1 MSGNE
6 VGRLGRCGDAMA
18 SRRSLPLQVQIAGK
32 KLEIGSALQERIAYG
47 LEARVSK
54 YFNRTGEA
62 FVTVSKPGWAFYCDC
77 SIHLPS
83 GVTLQAHGEGDDG
96 YQAFEQ
102 ALDKIE
108 KRVRRY
114 KNRLRD
120 HRSQTNGSEVA
131 SERIILAPVG
141 NDELEDNI
149 DGELGLDGN
158 SGDAPAIVAE
168 SDTHIRTMTVSMAV
182 MQLDLSDSPAVLFR
196 HAAHGRLNMVYR
208 RPDGNVGWVDPGKD
222 G

>member
-1 MSGNE
+1 M
-6 VGRLGRCGDAMA
+6 
-18 SRRSLPLQVQIAGK
+18 QVQIAGK
-32 KLEIGSALQERIAYG
+32 KIEVGAALQERISFG
-47 LEARVSK
+47 LENRVSK

-62 FVTVSKPGWAFYCDC
+62 FVTVSKPGWAFNVDC

-96 YQAFEQ
+96 YQAFEM

-120 HRSQTNGSEVA
+120 HRASNGAGVDSEIA
-131 SERIILAPVG
+131 AERIILPR
-141 NDELEDNI
+141 DETNEPDADAVAENAT
-149 DGELGLDGN
+149 
-158 SGDAPAIVAE
+158 GDAPAIVAE
-168 SDTHIRTMTVSMAV
+168 SDTKIRTMTVSMAV
-182 MQLDLSDSPAVLFR
+182 MQLELADSPALLFR
-196 HAAHGRLNMVYR
+196 NAAHGSLNMVYR

-222 G
+222 S

>member
-1 MSGNE
+1 MH
-6 VGRLGRCGDAMA
+6 
-18 SRRSLPLQVQIAGK
+18 VQIAGK
-32 KLEIGSALQERIAYG
+32 KIEVGSALQERIAFG
-47 LEARVSK
+47 LEDRVSK

-62 FVTVSKPGWAFYCDC
+62 FVTVSKPGWAFTVDC

-83 GVTLQAHGEGDDG
+83 GVTLQAHGEAGDA

-102 ALDKIE
+102 SLDKIE

-114 KNRLRD
+114 KNRLRN
-120 HRSQTNGSEVA
+120 HRAKEADPSEIA
-131 SERIILAPVG
+131 SERVILAPAADG
-141 NDELEDNI
+141 GEEI
-149 DGELGLDGN
+149 DLPVDGA

-168 SDTHIRTMTVSMAV
+168 SDTKIQTMTVSMAV
-182 MQLDLSDSPAVLFR
+182 LQLDLIDSPAVLFR
-196 HAAHGRLNMVYR
+196 NAAHGRLNMVYR

>member
-1 MSGNE
+1 M
-6 VGRLGRCGDAMA
+6 
-18 SRRSLPLQVQIAGK
+18 QVQIAGK
-32 KLEIGSALQERIAYG
+32 KIEVGSALQERISFG
-47 LEARVSK
+47 LESRVSK

-96 YQAFEQ
+96 YQAFEM
-102 ALDKIE
+102 ALEKIE

-120 HRSQTNGSEVA
+120 HRSAANGNGAAMEIA
-131 SERIILAPVG
+131 AERIILPR
-141 NDELEDNI
+141 DETDEPD
-149 DGELGLDGN
+149 DVESGLDGAA
-158 SGDAPAIVAE
+158 GDSPAIVAE
-168 SDTHIRTMTVSMAV
+168 SDTKIRTMTVSMAV
-182 MQLDLSDSPAVLFR
+182 MQLELADSPAVLFR
-196 HAAHGRLNMVYR
+196 NAAHGRLNMVYR
-208 RPDGNVGWVDPGKD
+208 RHDGHVGWVDPGKD

>member
-1 MSGNE
+1 VRSGQAARE
-6 VGRLGRCGDAMA
+6 SCCGAQKEP
-18 SRRSLPLQVQIAGK
+18 PLQVQIAGK
-32 KLEIGSALQERIAYG
+32 KLEVGSALQERIAYG
-47 LEARVSK
+47 LESRVSK

-62 FVTVSKPGWAFYCDC
+62 FVTVAKPGWAFMVDC

-120 HRSQTNGSEVA
+120 HRAPGGPGEA
-131 SERIILAPVG
+131 AAERIILAPPA
-141 NDELEDNI
+141 LA
-149 DGELGLDGN
+149 DGEDVDDGESLLDGAD
-158 SGDAPAIVAE
+158 GEAPAIVAE
-168 SDTHIRTMTVSMAV
+168 SDTTLRTMTVSMAV
-182 MQLDLSDSPAVLFR
+182 WQLELSDSPAVLFR
-196 HAAHGRLNMVYR
+196 NAAHGRLNMVYR
-208 RPDGNVGWVDPGKD
+208 RPDGNFGWVDPEKD

>member
-1 MSGNE
+1 M
-6 VGRLGRCGDAMA
+6 
-18 SRRSLPLQVQIAGK
+18 QVQIAGK
-32 KLEIGSALQERIAYG
+32 KLEVGSALQERIAYG
-47 LEARVSK
+47 LESRVSK

-62 FVTVSKPGWAFYCDC
+62 FVTVAKPGWAFMVDC

-120 HRSQTNGSEVA
+120 HRAQPGEA
-131 SERIILAPVG
+131 AAERIILAPVAA
-141 NDELEDNI
+141 L
-149 DGELGLDGN
+149 DGEEIDDGESSLDGAD
-158 SGDAPAIVAE
+158 GEAPAIVAE
-168 SDTHIRTMTVSMAV
+168 SDTTVRTMTVSMAV
-182 MQLDLSDSPAVLFR
+182 LQLELSDSPAVLFR
-196 HAAHGRLNMVYR
+196 NAAHGRLNMVYR
-208 RPDGNVGWVDPGKD
+208 RVDGNFGWVDPEKNG
-222 G
+222 

>member
-1 MSGNE
+1 MH
-6 VGRLGRCGDAMA
+6 
-18 SRRSLPLQVQIAGK
+18 VQIAGK
-32 KLEIGSALQERIAYG
+32 KLEVGSALQERIAFG
-47 LEARVSK
+47 LESRVSK

-62 FVTVSKPGWAFYCDC
+62 FVTVAKPGWAFMVDC

-114 KNRLRD
+114 KNRLRNHRAKERPARDGGRTD
-120 HRSQTNGSEVA
+120 HPGIPGDGAGRGRTTISN
-131 SERIILAPVG
+131 RISTAR
-141 NDELEDNI
+141 
-149 DGELGLDGN
+149 
-158 SGDAPAIVAE
+158 AE
-168 SDTHIRTMTVSMAV
+168 MPRRLSRNRTPSIRTMTVSMAV
-182 MQLDLSDSPAVLFR
+182 LQLELSDSPAVFFR
-196 HAAHGRLNMVYR
+196 NASHGRLNMVYR
-208 RPDGNVGWVDPGKD
+208 RPDGNFGWVDPEKD

>member
-1 MSGNE
+1 M
-6 VGRLGRCGDAMA
+6 
-18 SRRSLPLQVQIAGK
+18 QVQIAGK
-32 KLEIGSALQERIAYG
+32 KIEVGAALQERISFG
-47 LEARVSK
+47 LENRVSK

-62 FVTVSKPGWAFYCDC
+62 FVTVSKPGWAFNVDC

-96 YQAFEQ
+96 YQAFEM

-120 HRSQTNGSEVA
+120 HRTANGNGILESA
-131 SERIILAPVG
+131 SERIILPR
-141 NDELEDNI
+141 DETDEPDNGT
-149 DGELGLDGN
+149 DFDSSAGE
-158 SGDAPAIVAE
+158 APAIVAE
-168 SDTHIRTMTVSMAV
+168 SDTKIRTMTVSMAV
-182 MQLDLSDSPAVLFR
+182 MQLELVESPALMFR
-196 HAAHGRLNMVYR
+196 NAAHGRLNMVYR
-208 RPDGNVGWVDPGKD
+208 RDDGNVGWVDPGKD

>member
-1 MSGNE
+1 M
-6 VGRLGRCGDAMA
+6 
-18 SRRSLPLQVQIAGK
+18 QVQIAGK
-32 KLEIGSALQERIAYG
+32 KIEVGSALQERIAFG
-47 LEARVSK
+47 LESRVSK

-96 YQAFEQ
+96 YAAFEE
-102 ALDKIE
+102 ALNKIE

-120 HRSQTNGSEVA
+120 HRSGNGVSEA
-131 SERIILAPVG
+131 AAERIILAPTASD
-141 NDELEDNI
+141 DETDGA
-149 DGELGLDGN
+149 DGESGLDGTP
-158 SGDAPAIVAE
+158 GDAPVIVAE
-168 SDTHIRTMTVSMAV
+168 SDTTIRTMTVSMAV
-182 MQLDLSDSPAVLFR
+182 MQLELADSPAVLFR
-196 HAAHGRLNMVYR
+196 NAGHGRLNMVYR

>member
-1 MSGNE
+1 
-6 VGRLGRCGDAMA
+6 
-18 SRRSLPLQVQIAGK
+18 LQVQIAGK
-32 KLEIGSALQERIAYG
+32 KLDVGAALQERIAYG
-47 LEARVSK
+47 LESRVSK

-120 HRSQTNGSEVA
+120 HRSQTNGSEIA
-131 SERIILAPVG
+131 SERIILAPAA
-141 NDELEDNI
+141 NDDEDEALG
-149 DGELGLDGN
+149 GESGLDGN

-168 SDTHIRTMTVSMAV
+168 SDTHIQTMTVSMAV
-182 MQLDLSDSPAVLFR
+182 LQLDVSDSPAVLFR
-196 HAAHGRLNMVYR
+196 NAAHGRLNMVYR

>member
-1 MSGNE
+1 
-6 VGRLGRCGDAMA
+6 
-18 SRRSLPLQVQIAGK
+18 LQVQIAGK
-32 KLEIGSALQERIAYG
+32 KLDVGAALQERIAFG
-47 LEARVSK
+47 LESRVSK

>member
-1 MSGNE
+1 VRISGAWIE
-6 VGRLGRCGDAMA
+6 
-18 SRRSLPLQVQIAGK
+18 RSLPLQVQIAGK
-32 KLEIGSALQERIAYG
+32 KLEVGAALQERISFG
-47 LEARVSK
+47 LESRVSK

-62 FVTVSKPGWAFYCDC
+62 FVTVSKPGWAFNVDC

-96 YQAFEQ
+96 YQAFEM

-114 KNRLRD
+114 KNRLRN
-120 HRSQTNGSEVA
+120 HRAKENGTAEVA
-131 SERIILAPVG
+131 YERIILPR
-141 NDELEDNI
+141 DESEEPDSA
-149 DGELGLDGN
+149 DGADGGA
-158 SGDAPAIVAE
+158 GDSPAIVAE
-168 SDTHIRTMTVSMAV
+168 SDTQIRTMTVSMAV
-182 MQLDLSDSPAVLFR
+182 MQLELADSPAVMFR
-196 HAAHGRLNMVYR
+196 NAAHGRLNMVYR

>member
-1 MSGNE
+1 
-6 VGRLGRCGDAMA
+6 
-18 SRRSLPLQVQIAGK
+18 LQVQIAGK
-32 KLEIGSALQERIAYG
+32 KIEVGAALQERISFG
-47 LEARVSK
+47 LENRVSK

-96 YQAFEQ
+96 YQAFEM

-120 HRSQTNGSEVA
+120 HRAATNGNGALPEIA
-131 SERIILAPVG
+131 AERIILPR
-141 NDELEDNI
+141 DETDEPDSVESVV
-149 DGELGLDGN
+149 DGAA
-158 SGDAPAIVAE
+158 GDSPAIVAE
-168 SDTHIRTMTVSMAV
+168 SDTKIRTMTVSMAV
-182 MQLDLSDSPAVLFR
+182 MQLELADSPAVMFR
-196 HAAHGRLNMVYR
+196 NAAHGRLNMVYR

>member
-1 MSGNE
+1 
-6 VGRLGRCGDAMA
+6 
-18 SRRSLPLQVQIAGK
+18 LQVQVAGK
-32 KLEIGSALQERIAYG
+32 KLEVGSALQERIAFG
-47 LEARVSK
+47 LESRVSK

-62 FVTVSKPGWAFYCDC
+62 FVTVSKPGWAFYVDC

-120 HRSQTNGSEVA
+120 HRAKDNAPPEMA
-131 SERIILAPVG
+131 AERIILAPT
-141 NDELEDNI
+141 DSP
-149 DGELGLDGN
+149 DGDAASETADG
-158 SGDAPAIVAE
+158 SGADGAAGDGAIGDAPAIVAE
-168 SDTHIRTMTVSMAV
+168 SDTPIRTMTVSMAV
-182 MQLDLSDSPAVLFR
+182 MQLELADSPAVLFR
-196 HAAHGRLNMVYR
+196 NAAHGRLNMVYR

>member
-1 MSGNE
+1 M
-6 VGRLGRCGDAMA
+6 
-18 SRRSLPLQVQIAGK
+18 QVQIAGK
-32 KLEIGSALQERIAYG
+32 KLEVGAALQERIAYG
-47 LEARVSK
+47 LESRVSK

-62 FVTVSKPGWAFYCDC
+62 FVTVSKPGWAFTVDC

-120 HRSQTNGSEVA
+120 HRSKDNGAPEMA
-131 SERIILAPVG
+131 AERIILPSPASD
-141 NDELEDNI
+141 DEDDVLDSES
-149 DGELGLDGN
+149 GLDG
-158 SGDAPAIVAE
+158 SVGDAPAIVAE
-168 SDTHIRTMTVSMAV
+168 SDMPIRTMTVSMAV
-182 MQLDLSDSPAVLFR
+182 MQLELGDSPAVLFR
-196 HAAHGRLNMVYR
+196 NAAHGRLNMVYR
-208 RPDGNVGWVDPGKD
+208 RPDGNFGWVDPGKD

>member
-1 MSGNE
+1 M
-6 VGRLGRCGDAMA
+6 
-18 SRRSLPLQVQIAGK
+18 QVQIAGK
-32 KLEIGSALQERIAYG
+32 KIEVGAALQERISFG
-47 LEARVSK
+47 LESRVSK

-96 YQAFEQ
+96 YQAFEM

-120 HRSQTNGSEVA
+120 HRSTANGNGNGALPEIA
-131 SERIILAPVG
+131 AERSILPL
-141 NDELEDNI
+141 DESNEPDREF
-149 DGELGLDGN
+149 GAESGLDGLA
-158 SGDAPAIVAE
+158 GDSPAIVAE
-168 SDTHIRTMTVSMAV
+168 SDTNIRTMTVSMAV
-182 MQLDLSDSPAVLFR
+182 MQLELADSPAVLFR
-196 HAAHGRLNMVYR
+196 NAAHGRLNMVYR
-208 RPDGNVGWVDPGKD
+208 RHDGNVGWVDPGKD